1 MNLFRFLFAGLY
13 IYSNRAYLSRKERAI
28 RYAPNIKLG
37 KNVKITEYAK
47 VTSDFGYISIGGNSI
62 ISCTINMY
70 PHNKDC
76 KLKIG
81 RDCYIGDHSRIWCA
95 KSINIGDRV
104 LIAHNVNI
112 FDTTTHPIDKVIRYE
127 HACKHRTSGMPVIK
141 YQTMYEDCVSIG
153 NDVWIGCNCIILKGV
168 TIGEGCIIQAGSVVL
183 KDCKPNCIYGGNP
196 AELIMDLN
204 K

>member
-1 MNLFRFLFAGLY
+1 MNIISYLLAGLY
-13 IYSNRAYLSRKERAI
+13 IYSKRAYYERRKRVI
-28 RYAPNIKLG
+28 RQARNIELG
-37 KNVKITEYAK
+37 ENAKITEFAHITIN
-47 VTSDFGYISIGGNSI
+47 VGSIAIGENSI
-62 ISCTINMY
+62 ISCAVNMY

-81 RDCYIGDHSRIWCA
+81 KDCYIGDHSRIWCA

-112 FDTTTHPIDKVIRYE
+112 FDTTTYPIDKVIRYK
-127 HACKHRTSGMPVIK
+127 HARTHLTSGMPLIK
-141 YQTMYEDCVSIG
+141 YETMFEDPVSIG
-153 NDVWIGCNCIILKGV
+153 NDVWIGCNSIILKGV

-183 KDCKPNCIYGGNP
+183 KDCRPNCIYGGNP
-196 AELIMDLN
+196 AELIMDLS